1 MKYWQLSFS
10 VVVVSILLLLSGC
23 VDQEE
28 VLAPKSGE
36 TGHLAKTVTGDRYLV
51 GFTNSPDAGIVE
63 GVGGQVTR
71 TFTIVPAVA
80 AQMSPQ
86 AADALLK
93 NPNIAYV
100 EPDYEMFAHSQTVP
114 WGIDRVFGDES
125 YSFSTWD
132 ISTGNDIGVAILDT
146 GIDEDHED
154 LKVAGGETTVDDTH
168 WGSDGSGHGTH
179 VAGTVAALDNNLGV
193 VGVAPDV
200 SLYAVK
206 VLSDGG
212 SGTVASVVAGIEWA
226 VDQGIPVLNMS
237 LGGSSDSQ
245 TLRDAC
251 DAAYAA
257 GHLLVA
263 SAGNSGNP
271 GGRGDNVGYPARYE
285 SVIAVGSS
293 TQNDTRSSFSSTGPD
308 VELIAPGS
316 SILSTLPGDEY
327 GTYSGTSMASPH
339 VAGVAALAW
348 ASNTGL
354 THSEVRQILRDTAE
368 DLGLSSNHQ
377 GYGLARADLAV
388 AAVSGAE
395 PAPDDPTGILAG
407 TVSDAETGSG
417 IQGASVTV
425 DGTDFSATTGSD
437 GSYSIENIPEGSY
450 DVTAS
455 ADDYVAE
462 TKPATISGDETTTLD
477 FALAQEEDDDPDDPV
492 NGELSIDVF
501 DLTDSSNP
509 AWARVTVNWAVSGEN
524 LSSVQSELILDG
536 NVIDS
541 QTSSVS
547 GSGASGEHSLR
558 NRNGHG
564 NTYQVK
570 LTVTDTGGNS
580 VSETKEIDL

>member
-1 MKYWQLSFS
+1 
-10 VVVVSILLLLSGC
+10 
-23 VDQEE
+23 
-28 VLAPKSGE
+28 
-36 TGHLAKTVTGDRYLV
+36 
-51 GFTNSPDAGIVE
+51 
-63 GVGGQVTR
+63 
-71 TFTIVPAVA
+71 
-80 AQMSPQ
+80 
-86 AADALLK
+86 
-93 NPNIAYV
+93 
-100 EPDYEMFAHSQTVP
+100 
-114 WGIDRVFGDES
+114 
-125 YSFSTWD
+125 
-132 ISTGNDIGVAILDT
+132 
-146 GIDEDHED
+146 
-154 LKVAGGETTVDDTH
+154 
-168 WGSDGSGHGTH
+168 
-179 VAGTVAALDNNLGV
+179 
-193 VGVAPDV
+193 
-200 SLYAVK
+200 
-206 VLSDGG
+206 
-212 SGTVASVVAGIEWA
+212 
-226 VDQGIPVLNMS
+226 
-237 LGGSSDSQ
+237 
-245 TLRDAC
+245 
-251 DAAYAA
+251 
-257 GHLLVA
+257 
-263 SAGNSGNP
+263 
-271 GGRGDNVGYPARYE
+271 
-285 SVIAVGSS
+285 
-293 TQNDTRSSFSSTGPD
+293 
-308 VELIAPGS
+308 
-316 SILSTLPGDEY
+316 
-327 GTYSGTSMASPH
+327 MASPH

-450 DVTAS
+450 DVTSS

-570 LTVTDTGGNS
+570 LTVTDAGGNS